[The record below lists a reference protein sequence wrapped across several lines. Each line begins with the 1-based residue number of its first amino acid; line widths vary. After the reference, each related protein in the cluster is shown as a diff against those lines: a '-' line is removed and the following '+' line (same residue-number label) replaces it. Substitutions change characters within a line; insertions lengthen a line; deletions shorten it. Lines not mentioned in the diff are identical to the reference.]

1 MEILYGFIFELIAE
15 FVLSIFGEAL
25 AEWGL
30 YSLFKRTDKVWS
42 VSITVI
48 WYVILGFALGAV
60 SLWVL
65 PLMVFGNRTLPI
77 IFFIISPIF
86 AGLGL
91 CFANW
96 IIKRGIDD
104 QEFFQFSKFISGA
117 LFALTFSLTR
127 SFLG

>member
-1 MEILYGFIFELIAE
+1 MEILFGFIFELIAE
-15 FVLSIFGEAL
+15 FVLSIFGEAI

-42 VSITVI
+42 WSITAV

-60 SLWVL
+60 SLWLL

-86 AGLGL
+86 AGFGL

-104 QEFFQFSKFISGA
+104 QKFFQVSKFVNGA

-127 SFLG
+127 SIFG